1 VRKANAARRSLR
13 TGPSGPAGVANSH
26 RQLGT
31 AVTANVNEG
40 ATSAD
45 AIAGPCTTGV
55 LLSGG
60 GQFTVNGK
68 AALHDSY
75 PTGGGTTG
83 TWVVNFIGTGP
94 GSSGTTTLQSYVI
107 CSGP

>member
-1 VRKANAARRSLR
+1 
-13 TGPSGPAGVANSH
+13 
-26 RQLGT
+26 LGT
-31 AVTANVNEG
+31 AVTANVGEG
-40 ATSAD
+40 NTSGD

-60 GQFTVNGK
+60 GQFTANAQNNK
-68 AALHDSY
+68 AAIHESY

-83 TWVVNFIGTGP
+83 TWVVNFVGTG
-94 GSSGTTTLQSYVI
+94 SGNSGNTTLQSYVI

>member
-1 VRKANAARRSLR
+1 VPTDDPFVAFECRGRPAA
-13 TGPSGPAGVANSH
+13 
-26 RQLGT
+26 
-31 AVTANVNEG
+31 
-40 ATSAD
+40 
-45 AIAGPCTTGV
+45 
-55 LLSGG
+55 LSGG

-83 TWVVNFIGTGP
+83 TWVVNFVGTGP
-94 GSSGTTTLQSYVI
+94 GTSGNTTLQSYVI